1 MFQLGVDVTDVHLE
15 RAYFHVRSKCSRVAH
30 FEFDH
35 FIAQFGFG
43 HVDVEE
49 EHFIEIRLIRAF
61 LDLRLFHL
69 ANDAYS
75 TDGMK
80 ITSIQ
85 LTRLEDFDS
94 NLQMNLSL
102 RTTKRQRTT

>member
-1 MFQLGVDVTDVHLE
+1 MFQLRVDITDIHFE
-15 RAYFHVRSKCSRVAH
+15 RSYFHVRSKCSRVAH

-35 FIAQFGFG
+35 LVAQFGFG

-61 LDLRLFHL
+61 LDLRLFDL
-69 ANDAYS
+69 ANDAD
-75 TDGMK
+75 TTNRMK

-85 LTRLEDFDS
+85 LTRLEDFDP
-94 NLQMNLSL
+94 NLQNESQLWKVKRR
-102 RTTKRQRTT
+102 RTT